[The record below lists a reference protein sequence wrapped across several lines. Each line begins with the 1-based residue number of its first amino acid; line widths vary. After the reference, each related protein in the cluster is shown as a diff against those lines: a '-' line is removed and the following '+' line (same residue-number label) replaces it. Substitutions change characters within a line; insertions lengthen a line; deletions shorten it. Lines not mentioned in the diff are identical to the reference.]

1 MCDFITRPPRSSFV
15 GMTFPN
21 GGRVKAD
28 KRLTLLPGDWWR
40 RDRYFTAVRSY
51 SGWMVVG
58 NERHRLFEE
67 KYRSYPYRKP
77 GLGASAAPV
86 VGDF

>member
-1 MCDFITRPPRSSFV
+1 
-15 GMTFPN
+15 
-21 GGRVKAD
+21 
-28 KRLTLLPGDWWR
+28 
-40 RDRYFTAVRSY
+40 
-51 SGWMVVG
+51 MVVG

-86 VGDF
+86 VGDFGTCSGDNISTDERNWRGK